1 MKDYYDISNLSDFNK
16 IRILL
21 PAKDE
26 ISYSELD
33 RLILKLLDIYCEY
46 EIDKRIIIKNI
57 LNTLEER
64 KRYE

>member
-1 MKDYYDISNLSDFNK
+1 MRDYYDISNLSDFNK
-16 IRILL
+16 IRFLL

-26 ISYSELD
+26 MSFSELD

>member
-16 IRILL
+16 IRFLL

-26 ISYSELD
+26 MSYSELD